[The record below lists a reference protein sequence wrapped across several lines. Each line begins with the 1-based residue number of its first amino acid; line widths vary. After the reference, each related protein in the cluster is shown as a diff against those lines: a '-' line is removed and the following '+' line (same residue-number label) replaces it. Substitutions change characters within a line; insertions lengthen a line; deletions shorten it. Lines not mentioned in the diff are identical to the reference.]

1 MRIFGDLD
9 RNEGHGS
16 NDLSGSRAAGG
27 NGNHKGENSSRA
39 SGGETARKD
48 GQVAEP
54 REQRGFEAQE
64 PEKDQSNAFAGGSP
78 LADPTAHP
86 RGGGQSGKRGS
97 DRIGEQTLEPAGV
110 INTRAQLSSRRS
122 NGGLWFALMVLVLAV
137 VGASAYFYL
146 SLRENNINL
155 SQVPDLLQSITSLD
169 GRMDATEAKLRDLAA
184 NWDGLTNHLA
194 ELDGKVD
201 SSLRATRNQARE
213 LVGQA
218 AGRLQAE
225 MDQQGQVVDARL
237 NKVESMQRQDRAQLA
252 QLNDQLQGQV
262 ASLREQL
269 TAAQESTGRDL
280 ANLQGQVSGDQS
292 NLHTLAQRLHR
303 DKVTF
308 EIVKDSPTELVPG
321 VTLTVLNTDVSYQRF
336 RGYISLTNEG
346 KTLWLN
352 NLNAKEAVDLYAQ
365 QYSHPYSLIV
375 TTVSKDGVVGY
386 LLLPAGA

>member
-9 RNEGHGS
+9 RHEGHGPY
-16 NDLSGSRAAGG
+16 DLLGLRAAGM
-27 NGNHKGENSSRA
+27 NGNHKEEDSSHA
-39 SGGETARKD
+39 TGGEPAMKD

-54 REQRGFEAQE
+54 REQMGSGAQE
-64 PEKDQSNAFAGGSP
+64 SEKDQSRAFAGGSP
-78 LADPTAHP
+78 LAGPTAHP
-86 RGGGQSGKRGS
+86 RGGGQSGKRVS
-97 DRIGEQTLEPAGV
+97 DGIGEQILQPASEV
-110 INTRAQLSSRRS
+110 NTRAQLSSLRF

-137 VGASAYFYL
+137 VGASAYLYL
-146 SLRENNINL
+146 SLRENNITL
-155 SQVPDLLQSITSLD
+155 SQVPDLLQSITTLG
-169 GRMDATEAKLRDLAA
+169 GRMDSTEAKLRDLAA
-184 NWDGLTNHLA
+184 NWDALTNHLA
-194 ELDGKVD
+194 ELDRKVD
-201 SSLRATRNQARE
+201 SGLRATRNQTRE

-225 MDQQGQVVDARL
+225 MDQQGQAVDARL
-237 NKVESMQRQDRAQLA
+237 SKVESMQRQDRAQLA
-252 QLNDQLQGQV
+252 QLNDQLRGQV

-280 ANLQGQVSGDQS
+280 ANLQGQVSEDQG
-292 NLHTLAQRLHR
+292 NLHTLAQQLHR

-308 EIVKDSPTELVPG
+308 EIVKDSPTELAPG

>member
-1 MRIFGDLD
+1 
-9 RNEGHGS
+9 
-16 NDLSGSRAAGG
+16 
-27 NGNHKGENSSRA
+27 
-39 SGGETARKD
+39 
-48 GQVAEP
+48 
-54 REQRGFEAQE
+54 
-64 PEKDQSNAFAGGSP
+64 
-78 LADPTAHP
+78 
-86 RGGGQSGKRGS
+86 
-97 DRIGEQTLEPAGV
+97 
-110 INTRAQLSSRRS
+110 
-122 NGGLWFALMVLVLAV
+122 MVLVLAV
-137 VGASAYFYL
+137 VGASAYLYL

-155 SQVPDLLQSITSLD
+155 SQVPDLLQSITTLD

-201 SSLRATRNQARE
+201 SSLRATRNQMRE

-225 MDQQGQVVDARL
+225 MDQQGRVVDARL

-262 ASLREQL
+262 SSLREQL
-269 TAAQESTGRDL
+269 TATQESTGRDL
-280 ANLQGQVSGDQS
+280 ANLQGQVSEDQS

-308 EIVKDSPTELVPG
+308 EIVKDSHTELAPG
-321 VTLTVLNTDVSYQRF
+321 VTLTVLNTGVSYQRF

-375 TTVSKDGVVGY
+375 ATVSKDGVVGY
-386 LLLPAGA
+386 LPLPAGA

>member
-27 NGNHKGENSSRA
+27 NGSHKEESSSHA
-39 SGGETARKD
+39 SGGEPAIKD
-48 GQVAEP
+48 GQAVEP
-54 REQRGFEAQE
+54 REQMGFEAQE
-64 PEKDQSNAFAGGSP
+64 SEKGQSNAFAGGSP
-78 LADPTAHP
+78 LAGPTVHP
-86 RGGGQSGKRGS
+86 RGGGQSGKRVS
-97 DRIGEQTLEPAGV
+97 DRIGEQRLELAGD

-137 VGASAYFYL
+137 VGASAYLYL

-155 SQVPDLLQSITSLD
+155 SQVPDLLQSITTLD

-201 SSLRATRNQARE
+201 SSLRATRNQMRE

-225 MDQQGQVVDARL
+225 MDQQGRVVDARL

-262 ASLREQL
+262 SSLREQL
-269 TAAQESTGRDL
+269 TATQESTGRDL
-280 ANLQGQVSGDQS
+280 ANLQGQVSEDQS

-308 EIVKDSPTELVPG
+308 EIVKDSHTELAPG
-321 VTLTVLNTDVSYQRF
+321 VTLTVLNTGVSYQRF

-375 TTVSKDGVVGY
+375 ATVSKDGVVGY
-386 LLLPAGA
+386 LPLPAGA